1 MSYHFAARSSS
12 SSHVLSGVWDKHFY
26 FFKVHNSNQYFI
38 HIENNFGN
46 LLSLSMEKT

>member
-12 SSHVLSGVWDKHFY
+12 LSHVLSGVWEKHFS

-38 HIENNFGN
+38 HMENNFGN
-46 LLSLSMEKT
+46 LLPLSVKET